1 MMMYLSYL
9 KVFSLL
15 SFNKSLLWFK
25 INLFNFSLIKTNI
38 YILLTYL
45 NVFKINKFW
54 ENTIYFELL
63 LA

>member
-45 NVFKINKFW
+45 NVFKIIKFW
-54 ENTIYFELL
+54 ESISAITE
-63 LA
+63 